1 MHRLRMGIG
10 RRLSVVERL
19 LVVYFHGC
27 YLLQEHCVLSRN
39 FGSISSLE
47 RRFLELG
54 ALAPVC
60 IHEDGFVIALDDGR
74 HDTEGGV
81 QLRVGD

>member
-1 MHRLRMGIG
+1 M
-10 RRLSVVERL
+10 
-19 LVVYFHGC
+19 
-27 YLLQEHCVLSRN
+27 LSRS

-60 IHEDGFVIALDDGR
+60 IHDDGFVVAL
-74 HDTEGGV
+74 GGSCV
-81 QLRVGD
+81 YFIIFAYTRVIFRLKSDPFELQFI